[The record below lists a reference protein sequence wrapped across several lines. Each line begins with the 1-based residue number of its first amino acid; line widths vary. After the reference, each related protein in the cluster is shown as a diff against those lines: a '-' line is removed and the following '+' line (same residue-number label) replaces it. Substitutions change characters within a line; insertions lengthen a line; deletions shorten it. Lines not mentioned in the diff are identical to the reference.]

1 MFGSVAV
8 SAAIS
13 TTADAAGRAMST
25 VTVIA
30 AAVTVAVV
38 GVSLA
43 DRRQQQESPR
53 DNSPPRPEPGFLLLL
68 EAALLVIGLVALAKM
83 FQPRPTS
90 LQ

>member
-1 MFGSVAV
+1 
-8 SAAIS
+8 
-13 TTADAAGRAMST
+13 MST

-53 DNSPPRPEPGFLLLL
+53 DNGPPRPEPGFLLLL

-83 FQPRPTS
+83 LALREYVGAGA
-90 LQ
+90 